1 MASAIGGSLLKRVVS
16 LQKVRRSGDN
26 AGSIARN
33 SRTSCGWE
41 SPSRCKQWRS
51 HWSSTGYR
59 VAFVATGNHYEPRR
73 PEQSLLYQVIA
84 RELETFLAL
93 RRERDRDVPR
103 FVEQEFRAFLDCGI
117 LPRGFLRLRCG
128 HCGKDRALA
137 FSPDGKKSIRGND
150 NSSDPRKC
158 R

>member
-73 PEQSLLYQVIA
+73 PEPVHGTTPTGGADL
-84 RELETFLAL
+84 L